1 MEYANKPDFKLIP
14 VKTFLEK
21 LRLILIKTSGDKISL
36 LRTER
41 LNSIVTNTVGNH
53 FFFSCQLFRDTKKK
67 QSGNESSKSKA
78 TLRVL
83 SWVPL
88 MKSLYL
94 CPQDTLP
101 ILNIA
106 R

>member
-1 MEYANKPDFKLIP
+1 MECANKPDFKLIP

-21 LRLILIKTSGDKISL
+21 LRLISIKTSGDKISL
-36 LRTER
+36 LRTE
-41 LNSIVTNTVGNH
+41 
-53 FFFSCQLFRDTKKK
+53 RDTKKK